1 MDASKEH
8 HWQYCKWT
16 TCARLQGPN
25 MVQPLKK
32 VKVLHKHKGKFKRH
46 QSDTNVSVPVS
57 SMGWLHGDA
66 ER

>member
-1 MDASKEH
+1 
-8 HWQYCKWT
+8 
-16 TCARLQGPN
+16 

-57 SMGWLHGDA
+57 HRDGTTDV
-66 ER
+66 ERRQPCRRQCCVVRVLQYSVLA